1 MTTIN
6 RLSSVDTLQGGDQLP
21 VYDTSNGDAR
31 KTSLTLLTDYVKG
44 ALGSDL
50 NYFNQF
56 AAPSANN
63 FNVLLEQTGQSI
75 WLVITPAGGLASGT
89 VTLPNLGVLTDDQE
103 IIIVCTNEVISF
115 SIEANGA
122 TVEGAPTYLPA
133 YSAFSLRYSLSQGTW
148 YTMNNTG
155 SGSGSG
161 TGSAETITL
170 TAGQT
175 EVVFTNAP
183 SQASFFINGDDADNG
198 RLLEGDDYALFSD
211 LNKIILSQS
220 YPAGTDVTMIYY
232 DSSTTP
238 VSTTARFVS
247 YEPTGNVSA
256 INVQD
261 AITELDSEKQNIIYT
276 PAGTGAVSRTV
287 ESKLGETVSVKD
299 FGAVGD
305 GVTDDTAAIQAA
317 IDAGNKV
324 FLPSGTYL
332 VAGLNNDIASHIH
345 LVGEFGT
352 TLKLSNIDSEILRI
366 GEASDSWGTG
376 GSATL
381 QDISFEGVD
390 VWNVAGGSDTKG
402 LIEIYNCARIRIDR
416 VYVSKSKYSGIYVK
430 NCGYSSIT
438 NSAITDCVFDCIFYD
453 STNINLAVT
462 TTHISN
468 CQISTGLQSSVHLYE
483 VINISIDTCQ
493 MEDSETAL
501 LIEGTNN
508 RNISFTRN
516 YIEATRGDYDI
527 DAGNCACLFINISD
541 NWIAGTPSVTTI
553 NQPANPASTFTP
565 LIWYGNGGATEPET
579 LNVVFLDQFTGM
591 ISKEGAA
598 TCRAAYAKDAA
609 QQTATVEART
619 ANGYGAAF
627 KGRSTDGSY
636 HIGMIRGAGFE
647 ATDDGQGYLHQT
659 FQNKGGL
666 NTAATQNY
674 ALHVYGGSG
683 SGKTQNSLKC
693 SHVGGDV
700 LYTGG
705 LGASMTGTPN
715 AAAAAL
721 YVKQPNTTG
730 RSINAS
736 GTVNASGADYAE
748 YMLKAG
754 DFQIAK
760 GDICGINSNGEL
772 TNVFQEAVSFVVKST
787 DPSYVG
793 NDGLVTAL
801 TNPVG
806 QAPEMPS
813 IQVDEDETHFIERE
827 NKYKADLAAWEKL
840 YEEQREKVDRIAFA
854 GQVPVNVLG
863 ATAGD
868 YIVPI
873 DKDGNIVGT
882 CVSNPTF
889 EQYAISV
896 GKVIAIEEDGKARII
911 VKVA

>member
-44 ALGSDL
+44 ELGSDL

-317 IDAGNKV
+317 IDSGAKEV
-324 FLPSGTYL
+324 FFPKGTYYFTSNITL
-332 VAGLNNDIASHIH
+332 ASNQRLKGDGATLYRNSNVRIAGAGAGLTAITAAADMVKGDTIITLDAGSYTGVTEGQYL
-345 LVGEFGT
+345 LVRNKAPINSDFIQDFVAESTANLQSQDQWVYMTQSFKIVE
-352 TLKLSNIDSEILRI
+352 KLGSNQVRIDSASVIDFAITSTGDIYTVDEHIENVTIEGMTFLNGSGLSGSGSEAQFI
-366 GEASDSWGTG
+366 GVYHVYNMALVNCHFKLGGYTG
-376 GSATL
+376 GIYKNFGSL
-381 QDISFEGVD
+381 RVESCLFE
-390 VWNVAGGSDTKG
+390 
-402 LIEIYNCARIRIDR
+402 EINNLAIFLRQACPNSVITNCTFKNQMTGDASIFVEAHNYNIVIDGNTFDGARHDEL
-416 VYVSKSKYSGIYVK
+416 
-430 NCGYSSIT
+430 T
-438 NSAITDCVFDCIFYD
+438 NSAQLI
-453 STNINLAVT
+453 SAVQMDAKV
-462 TTHISN
+462 HNSVISN
-468 CQISTGLQSSVHLYE
+468 
-483 VINISIDTCQ
+483 N
-493 MEDSETAL
+493 
-501 LIEGTNN
+501 
-508 RNISFTRN
+508 
-516 YIEATRGDYDI
+516 
-527 DAGNCACLFINISD
+527 
-541 NWIAGTPSVTTI
+541 
-553 NQPANPASTFTP
+553 
-565 LIWYGNGGATEPET
+565 
-579 LNVVFLDQFTGM
+579 
-591 ISKEGAA
+591 
-598 TCRAAYAKDAA
+598 
-609 QQTATVEART
+609 TV
-619 ANGYGAAF
+619 NGYGVGF
-627 KGRSTDGSY
+627 RLELGCMGVSITGNTVKNTDLSAIRAQQSSYLNIANNVFFNNGLATTLGTLVGQQATVYLSSVARVSVVNNQITSETGNTSQPLILSGSY
-636 HIGMIRGAGFE
+636 NIISNNVWSNVGEIQFLSGGYNSFINNWVESVSTAEHITITGSANHHNRVSNNDFVANAAVTFGVRIDSGSECNVVSDNRFYGSSFAIGNCVALTSTSNAQCLKENTYVHSNLTGTINVYNVEISAPVMPTNADMPRRFRIYSTTTSAGVGALG
-647 ATDDGQGYLHQT
+647 GQGADFWEY
-659 FQNKGGL
+659 
-666 NTAATQNY
+666 
-674 ALHVYGGSG
+674 
-683 SGKTQNSLKC
+683 
-693 SHVGGDV
+693 
-700 LYTGG
+700 
-705 LGASMTGTPN
+705 MME
-715 AAAAAL
+715 
-721 YVKQPNTTG
+721 
-730 RSINAS
+730 IS
-736 GTVNASGADYAE
+736 GTNYFRKMSLTAS
-748 YMLKAG
+748 
-754 DFQIAK
+754 
-760 GDICGINSNGEL
+760 
-772 TNVFQEAVSFVVKST
+772 
-787 DPSYVG
+787 
-793 NDGLVTAL
+793 
-801 TNPVG
+801 
-806 QAPEMPS
+806 
-813 IQVDEDETHFIERE
+813 QV
-827 NKYKADLAAWEKL
+827 
-840 YEEQREKVDRIAFA
+840 
-854 GQVPVNVLG
+854 
-863 ATAGD
+863 
-868 YIVPI
+868 
-873 DKDGNIVGT
+873 
-882 CVSNPTF
+882 
-889 EQYAISV
+889 AI
-896 GKVIAIEEDGKARII
+896 
-911 VKVA
+911 